1 MDAQSLVRV
10 ADSFCPRYAGR
21 VLSTS
26 ARLLRLASLLQSRR
40 HWAGAA
46 LAAELGVDARTVRRD
61 VDRLRELGYPVEAS
75 SGVGGGYALGR
86 GAELPPLMLDDD
98 EAVTLALALR
108 AASANVGG
116 LEDAALA
123 LLAKLDQLMPAR
135 LRRRSSALHAVTL
148 SLRTGPPLV
157 DAGLL
162 QTLATACR
170 DCRTLAF
177 AYSNH
182 TGEPSQRRVEPLR
195 LANFGRRW
203 YLIAW
208 DQDRDD
214 WRSFRVD
221 RVHAPR
227 LGSAFPPRAVPAD
240 VAARLER
247 GIAYAPFACRVT
259 LRVPGTV
266 AELEA
271 ALPLWCG
278 ILECESAT
286 HSLLRVG
293 ADSPDALIAQIL
305 MLGRPAE
312 LVECSE
318 PLPALQQLLARTASM
333 LQTAAPRRPADGGA
347 AASTVPE
354 GAREDRNTP
363 SAVHLPRCD

>member
-1 MDAQSLVRV
+1 M
-10 ADSFCPRYAGR
+10 
-21 VLSTS
+21 LSTS

-40 HWAGAA
+40 HWAGAT

-86 GAELPPLMLDDD
+86 GAELPPLVLDDD
-98 EAVTLALALR
+98 EAVTVALALR

-116 LEDAALA
+116 LEDTALA

-157 DAGLL
+157 DASLL

-170 DCRTLAF
+170 DCRTLTF
-177 AYSNH
+177 DYSNH
-182 TGEPSQRRVEPLR
+182 AGEPSQRQVEPLR

-208 DQDRDD
+208 DQDRQD

-221 RVHAPR
+221 RIHDAPR
-227 LGSAFPPRAVPAD
+227 PGPGFPPRALPAD
-240 VAARLER
+240 AAERLER

-266 AELEA
+266 SELEA

-278 ILECESAT
+278 ILEPESDT

-293 ADSPDALIAQIL
+293 ADSAEALVAQIL
-305 MLGRPAE
+305 MIGRPAE

-318 PLPALQQLLARTASM
+318 PLPTVQQLLARTAEM
-333 LQTAAPRRPADGGA
+333 FQTA
-347 AASTVPE
+347 
-354 GAREDRNTP
+354 
-363 SAVHLPRCD
+363 

>member
-1 MDAQSLVRV
+1 M
-10 ADSFCPRYAGR
+10 
-21 VLSTS
+21 LSTS

-40 HWAGAA
+40 HWPGAT

-61 VDRLRELGYPVEAS
+61 VDRLRELGYPVQAS

-86 GAELPPLMLDDD
+86 GAELPPLVLDDD

-123 LLAKLDQLMPAR
+123 LLTKLDQLMPVR
-135 LRRRSSALHAVTL
+135 LRRRGSALHAVTL

-157 DAGLL
+157 DASLL

-177 AYSNH
+177 GYSNH
-182 TGEPSQRRVEPLR
+182 AGEPSQRQVEPLR

-208 DQDRDD
+208 DQDRQD

-221 RVHAPR
+221 RILDAPR
-227 LGSAFPPRAVPAD
+227 PGASFPPRALPAD
-240 VAARLER
+240 AAQRLER

-266 AELEA
+266 PELEA

-278 ILECESAT
+278 ILEPESDT

-293 ADSPDALIAQIL
+293 ADSPEALVAQIL
-305 MLGRPAE
+305 MIGRPAQ

-318 PLPALQQLLARTASM
+318 SLPKVQQLMARTAEM
-333 LQTAAPRRPADGGA
+333 FQTA
-347 AASTVPE
+347 
-354 GAREDRNTP
+354 
-363 SAVHLPRCD
+363 

>member
-1 MDAQSLVRV
+1 M
-10 ADSFCPRYAGR
+10 
-21 VLSTS
+21 LSTS

-86 GAELPPLMLDDD
+86 GAELPPLVLDDD

-135 LRRRSSALHAVTL
+135 LRRRSTALHAVTL

-157 DAGLL
+157 DASLL

-170 DCRTLAF
+170 DCRTLTF
-177 AYSNH
+177 GYSNH
-182 TGEPSQRRVEPLR
+182 AGEPSQRQVEPLR

-208 DQDRDD
+208 DQDRQD

-221 RVHAPR
+221 RVQGAPR
-227 LGSAFPPRAVPAD
+227 PGPGFPPRALPTD
-240 VAARLER
+240 AAERLER
-247 GIAYAPFACRVT
+247 GIAYSPFACRVT
-259 LRVPGTV
+259 LRVPGT
-266 AELEA
+266 APELEA

-278 ILECESAT
+278 ILEPESDT

-293 ADSPDALIAQIL
+293 ADSPEALVAQVL
-305 MLGRPAE
+305 MIGRPAE
-312 LVECSE
+312 LVEYSE
-318 PLPALQQLLARTASM
+318 PLADMQQLLAQAGEM
-333 LQTAAPRRPADGGA
+333 FQAAEPPRPSGDTPRESAGA
-347 AASTVPE
+347 P
-354 GAREDRNTP
+354 D
-363 SAVHLPRCD
+363 